1 MKTHVAVPKQLRGFL
16 LPLLISAFLVLPM
29 LLSASGRAQDMTTKK
44 ITLSLT
50 KESLRNALVKVES
63 LSGFRI
69 AYPPDLVARY
79 RNISLPK
86 GTRTVKETIHLLL
99 LNTPFEF
106 RQQDEIIVIYR
117 EEEGAAEA
125 DTTVTPAATPRQQ
138 ANTRTIIGS
147 VTEARTNVS
156 LPGVTVMV
164 KGTNRGT
171 QS

>member
-86 GTRTVKETIHLLL
+86 GTRTVKETIHL
-99 LNTPFEF
+99 
-106 RQQDEIIVIYR
+106 R
-117 EEEGAAEA
+117 
-125 DTTVTPAATPRQQ
+125 
-138 ANTRTIIGS
+138 GS
-147 VTEARTNVS
+147 ISHRFIMIDILKN
-156 LPGVTVMV
+156 L
-164 KGTNRGT
+164 K
-171 QS
+171 